1 MRFVW
6 ILILVLAGVTAGA
19 LFTRF
24 ERDAPSIQARTQT
37 VYVGQQ
43 HTHEFRIIDD
53 GMGIESVHIWL
64 STGGKQH
71 ELYSETYA
79 GSLFLGAQLKQ
90 PRRVEVTIRPEEFGI
105 ESGRGTIFVEARDY
119 SWAGNYSALQI
130 PLVID
135 TRPPRISLQTG
146 LTYVRRGGTELV
158 VYQVDEEVERHGV
171 ELSENF
177 FPGLPHPRDPS
188 RYVALYAL
196 PPNTLPNERPRVV
209 ALDKAGNQTGVTVS
223 ISIIEIGF
231 PDETIAL
238 SEDFMRSKVAE
249 LMGGE
254 PDDLLGAFLKINGEM
269 RREAA
274 AEITEICKH
283 SSDEQLWSGPFVQLP
298 NSRVNGRFAER
309 RTYQYQGEVVDHQ
322 THLGYDFAS
331 TARAEIPAAND
342 GVVRFVGDLGIY
354 GNTVIID
361 HGLSFFTLYGH
372 LSEISVEKGD
382 AVSKSDVIG
391 RTGSTGLAGG
401 DHLHFSTLV
410 NGVFVDPLEWFDA
423 GWIQEHI
430 EVKLAVNQTSNS

>member
-6 ILILVLAGVTAGA
+6 ILILVIAGVTAGA

-24 ERDAPSIQARTQT
+24 ERDAPGIQARTQT

-43 HTHEFRIIDD
+43 HTHEFRIVDE
-53 GMGIESVHIWL
+53 GMGLKSVRIWL
-64 STGGKQH
+64 TAGGAQH
-71 ELYSETYA
+71 ELHSETYA
-79 GSLFLGAQLKQ
+79 GSLFLGAKLKQ
-90 PRRVEVTIRPEEFGI
+90 PRRVEVTIRPEELGI
-105 ESGRGTIFVEARDY
+105 ESSRATIFVEARDY
-119 SWAGNYSALQI
+119 SWAGNYAALQV

-135 TRPPRISLQTG
+135 TRSPRISLQTG

-158 VYQVDEEVERHGV
+158 VYEVDEDVESHGV
-171 ELSENF
+171 ELSNQF
-177 FPGLPHPRDPS
+177 FPGFPHPRDPS

-196 PPNTLPNERPRVV
+196 PPNTLPGELPRVV
-209 ALDKAGNQTGVTVS
+209 ARDRAGNQTAVAVS

-231 PDETIAL
+231 PEETIVL
-238 SEDFMRSKVAE
+238 SEEFMRTKAAE
-249 LMGGE
+249 LLGGE
-254 PDDLLGAFLKINGEM
+254 IDDPLAAYLKINREM

-274 AEITEICKH
+274 AEIAELCKH
-283 SSDEQLWSGPFVQLP
+283 SSDERLWAGPFVQLP

-331 TARAEIPAAND
+331 TARAEVPAAND
-342 GVVRFVGDLGIY
+342 GVVRFTGDLGIY
-354 GNTVIID
+354 GQTVIID

-372 LSEISVEKGD
+372 LSEISVEKGN
-382 AVSKSDVIG
+382 AVSKNDVIG
-391 RTGSTGLAGG
+391 RTGTTGLAGG

-423 GWIQEHI
+423 EWIQEHI
-430 EVKLAVNQTSNS
+430 EVKLAVNQTSHS